1 MEEKGLW
8 EKCIRGFV
16 NIFVVDPDTM
26 ICAKA
31 LDDLRLNK
39 MIIETAQLLSTAM
52 RVQGYIGNDIY
63 KSTHVN
69 HPCAVWARQSSE
81 NYKWLLLYMSDLVEE
96 RQNRTGK
103 NHKSYQI
110 FNTLCGG
117 TKMMPQGPITP
128 FANCSLYK
136 GHGLFDAYKLTLKD
150 KWANDKRPPKWT
162 NTTKPSWA

>member
-1 MEEKGLW
+1 M
-8 EKCIRGFV
+8 
-16 NIFVVDPDTM
+16 NIFVVDPNTWK
-26 ICAKA
+26 CAQA

-52 RVQGYIGNDIY
+52 RVQGYANDDIY
-63 KSTHVN
+63 KSTHIN
-69 HPCAVWARQSSE
+69 HPCAIWTRESSE

-117 TKMMPQGPITP
+117 IKLMPQGPITNWP
-128 FANCSLYK
+128 NCTPYK
-136 GHGLFDAYKLTLKD
+136 NINTCEAYRLTLKD
-150 KWANDKRPPKWT
+150 KWVADKRPPKWT
-162 NTTKPSWA
+162 NAVKPSWA